1 MRVLVVEDE
10 PRLAETVRQ
19 GLVGAGFAVDVAR
32 TGTDGLWAA
41 IEAPY
46 DVVVLDI
53 LLPGL
58 NGYKV
63 VQQLREAGVWT
74 PVLMLTAKDGEYDQ
88 AEAFDLGADDYLTK
102 PFSFVVLIARI
113 RALIRRGGPQ
123 RPVVL
128 AAGDLELD
136 PARRLVTR
144 AGQNVA
150 VTPREFAI
158 LEFLMRHRGDV
169 VTKTQILQSV
179 WDAHYEGDPNIVEV
193 YVRYLRLKIDIPFG
207 REALQ
212 TVRGAGYRLAE
223 DGG

>member
-1 MRVLVVEDE
+1 
-10 PRLAETVRQ
+10 
-19 GLVGAGFAVDVAR
+19 
-32 TGTDGLWAA
+32 
-41 IEAPY
+41 
-46 DVVVLDI
+46 
-53 LLPGL
+53 
-58 NGYKV
+58 
-63 VQQLREAGVWT
+63 
-74 PVLMLTAKDGEYDQ
+74 
-88 AEAFDLGADDYLTK
+88 
-102 PFSFVVLIARI
+102 
-113 RALIRRGGPQ
+113 
-123 RPVVL
+123 VL

-207 REALQ
+207 RESIQ